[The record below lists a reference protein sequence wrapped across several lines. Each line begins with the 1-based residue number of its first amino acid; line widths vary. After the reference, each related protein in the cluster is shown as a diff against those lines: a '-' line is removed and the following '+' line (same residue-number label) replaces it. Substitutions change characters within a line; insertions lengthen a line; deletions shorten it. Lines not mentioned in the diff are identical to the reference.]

1 MRIGSNKTIF
11 VAHVNRRQVLRGG
24 LSLLAGSAT
33 FALACS
39 GGKKQEA
46 QPPAGAAVGTVPV
59 GAAAQTPKR
68 GGRLLDMVTISPTN
82 NFNPVTNWADGIYL
96 SGGHVYDRLINTRLG
111 KDTAREYVLEAAESV
126 ELPEPTTVIF
136 KLKPGM
142 KFQNRAPVN
151 GRAVSA
157 EDIVKDH
164 LYVRD
169 NPAAQDRSFQ
179 VSSMQSVEAPD
190 AQTVVFKLKAPNA
203 YLFSA
208 TQLAYP
214 QSNCIIPREL
224 LDNLDTAWPVG
235 SGPYELVEADLGVRY
250 LYRRFDG
257 YREADKGLP
266 YIAEREVR
274 IITDAAAQEA
284 AFRSEQ
290 AHIWLNIPM
299 PRLADQVRR
308 DLADRIV
315 MDDYLSL
322 SMIPISM
329 NATRP
334 PFKDQRVREAVY
346 RFIDRKQFLDLLDD
360 GRGAVPP
367 GLLQVGMQE
376 YQLDPKQTEKYWRQD
391 LRASRQL
398 LEAAGFDFNRTLT
411 MIAINRPRDNQGM
424 EIFQQ
429 QASRVGM
436 KISPRAVPF
445 SEWHNTIHTGDWD
458 IYWGYSPSYE
468 TPQKVLRFQHT
479 DTQSVYVHS
488 GLKDPE
494 IDRMIEKSE
503 QTLDRNERIKLVKD
517 IQIALLDKYTPF
529 FLTHNYTTYIARWKY
544 VRDYEVARATHAMYR
559 TEMWLDK

>member
-1 MRIGSNKTIF
+1 MHGGPGRPTTLYR
-11 VAHVNRRQVLRGG
+11 VNRRQVLQGG
-24 LSLLAGSAT
+24 LGLVAGSAA
-33 FALACS
+33 FVLACG
-39 GGKKQEA
+39 GGKKQES
-46 QPPAGAAVGTVPV
+46 PPAGAAAGTAPA
-59 GAAAQTPKR
+59 GAAAPTPKR

-111 KDTAREYVLEAAESV
+111 KDTAKEYVLEAAQSV

-142 KFQNRAPVN
+142 RFQNRTPVN
-151 GRAVSA
+151 GRPVSA
-157 EDIVKDH
+157 EDVVKSQ

-179 VSSMQSVEAPD
+179 VSSMHSVEAPD

-208 TQLAYP
+208 TQLTYP
-214 QSNCIIPREL
+214 QSTCIIPREL
-224 LDNLDTAWPVG
+224 LDNLDRAWPVG

-250 LYRRFDG
+250 LYRRFEG
-257 YREADKGLP
+257 YREAAKGLP
-266 YIAEREVR
+266 YIDEREIR
-274 IITDAAAQEA
+274 IVTDAAAQEA

-290 AHIWLNIPM
+290 SYIWFNIPV
-299 PRLADQVRR
+299 PRLADQVKR
-308 DLADRIV
+308 DLGERIV
-315 MDDYLSL
+315 MDEYLTL
-322 SMIPISM
+322 SMVPLSM

-346 RFIDRKQFLDLLDD
+346 RFIDRKQFLDLLDE

-367 GLLQVGMQE
+367 GLLQVGMTE

-398 LEAAGFDFNRTLT
+398 LEAAGFDFNRELT

-429 QASRVGM
+429 QASKVGM
-436 KISPRAVPF
+436 KIRPRSVPF
-445 SEWHNTIHTGDWD
+445 AEWHNMIHTGDWD
-458 IYWGYSPSYE
+458 VYWGYSPAYD

-503 QTLDRNERIKLVKD
+503 QTLDRNERVKLVKD
-517 IQIALLDKYTPF
+517 IQIALLEKYTPF
-529 FLTHNYTTYIARWKY
+529 FLTHNFTAYIARWKY

>member
-1 MRIGSNKTIF
+1 
-11 VAHVNRRQVLRGG
+11 
-24 LSLLAGSAT
+24 
-33 FALACS
+33 
-39 GGKKQEA
+39 
-46 QPPAGAAVGTVPV
+46 
-59 GAAAQTPKR
+59 
-68 GGRLLDMVTISPTN
+68 
-82 NFNPVTNWADGIYL
+82 
-96 SGGHVYDRLINTRLG
+96 
-111 KDTAREYVLEAAESV
+111 
-126 ELPEPTTVIF
+126 
-136 KLKPGM
+136 
-142 KFQNRAPVN
+142 
-151 GRAVSA
+151 
-157 EDIVKDH
+157 
-164 LYVRD
+164 
-169 NPAAQDRSFQ
+169 
-179 VSSMQSVEAPD
+179 VEAPD

-214 QSNCIIPREL
+214 QSTCIIPREL
-224 LDNLDTAWPVG
+224 LDNLDRAWPVG

-250 LYRRFDG
+250 LYRRFEG
-257 YREADKGLP
+257 YREAAKGLP
-266 YIAEREVR
+266 YIDEREIR
-274 IITDAAAQEA
+274 IVTDAAAQEA

-290 AHIWLNIPM
+290 SYIWFNIPV
-299 PRLADQVRR
+299 PRLADQVKR
-308 DLADRIV
+308 DLGDRIV
-315 MDDYLSL
+315 MDEYLTL
-322 SMIPISM
+322 SMVPLSM

-346 RFIDRKQFLDLLDD
+346 RFIDRKQFLDLLDE

-367 GLLQVGMQE
+367 GLLQVGMTE

-398 LEAAGFDFNRTLT
+398 LEAAGFDFNRELT

-429 QASRVGM
+429 QASKVGM
-436 KISPRAVPF
+436 KVRPRSVPF
-445 SEWHNTIHTGDWD
+445 AEWHNMIHTGDWD
-458 IYWGYSPSYE
+458 VYWGYSPAYD

-503 QTLDRNERIKLVKD
+503 QTLDRNERVKLVKD
-517 IQIALLDKYTPF
+517 IQIALLEKYTPF
-529 FLTHNYTTYIARWKY
+529 FLTHNFTAYIARWKY

>member
-1 MRIGSNKTIF
+1 LYR
-11 VAHVNRRQVLRGG
+11 VNRRQVLQGG
-24 LSLLAGSAT
+24 LGLVAGSAA
-33 FALACS
+33 FVLACG
-39 GGKKQEA
+39 GGKKQES
-46 QPPAGAAVGTVPV
+46 PPAGAAAGTAPA
-59 GAAAQTPKR
+59 GAAAPTPKR

-111 KDTAREYVLEAAESV
+111 KDTAKEYVLEAAQSV

-142 KFQNRAPVN
+142 RFQNRAPVN
-151 GRAVSA
+151 GRPVSA
-157 EDIVKDH
+157 EDVVKSQ

-224 LDNLDTAWPVG
+224 LDNLDRAWPVG

-250 LYRRFDG
+250 LYRRFEG
-257 YREADKGLP
+257 YREAAKGLP
-266 YIAEREVR
+266 YIDEREIR
-274 IITDAAAQEA
+274 IVTDAAAQEA

-290 AHIWLNIPM
+290 SYIWFNIPV
-299 PRLADQVRR
+299 PRLADQVKR
-308 DLADRIV
+308 DLGDRIV
-315 MDDYLSL
+315 MDEYLTL
-322 SMIPISM
+322 SMVPLSM

-346 RFIDRKQFLDLLDD
+346 RFIDRKQFLDLLDE

-367 GLLQVGMQE
+367 GLLQVGMTE

-398 LEAAGFDFNRTLT
+398 LEAAGFDFNRELT

-429 QASRVGM
+429 QASKVGM
-436 KISPRAVPF
+436 KVRPRSVPF
-445 SEWHNTIHTGDWD
+445 AEWHNMIHTGDWD
-458 IYWGYSPSYE
+458 VYWGYSPAYD

-503 QTLDRNERIKLVKD
+503 QTLDRNERVKLVKD
-517 IQIALLDKYTPF
+517 IQIALLEKYTPF
-529 FLTHNYTTYIARWKY
+529 FLTHNFTAYIARWKY